1 MKAVTAEQMRRIDR
15 ATSSDIGIP
24 SIVLMENAAREVC
37 KLCIREIRGIDEPK
51 AVIFAGKGNNGGD
64 GFALARLLKD
74 RGINCQIVFLFDR
87 SNFSEDAEINYNIA
101 LKCGV
106 NIITDFTEAV
116 IETGRSDIVV
126 DAILGTGISRPVEGI
141 STLMTF
147 FA

>member
-24 SIVLMENAAREVC
+24 SIVLMENAEREVC
-37 KLCIREIRGIDEPK
+37 KVCIREIRGIDEPK